1 MAKKTKNKKM
11 NRMGQQRE
19 ELAGLHIYKDEH
31 NRYVYYDVFSKNG
44 YVLNDVQT
52 YKTYSSRF
60 IAGLIAGIIGASFE
74 IGIYLSVIL
83 AIVVYGI
90 MEFKFRSF
98 LKKQTMVP
106 NFKRKER
113 PPRLL
118 TAASDNTKKIYSK
131 IGAYLAMSILLV
143 LLVYTEPNYEA
154 YIKYLCIGLSF
165 ASLCMAIF
173 QIRALFFKRATP
185 TLSDKK

>member
-1 MAKKTKNKKM
+1 MAKKTVNKKK
-11 NRMGQQRE
+11 NRMGQQGE
-19 ELAGLHIYKDEH
+19 EVAGFHIYKDDH

-44 YVLNDVQT
+44 YVLNDVQR

-60 IAGLIAGIIGASFE
+60 IAGLLAGIIGASFE
-74 IGIYLSVIL
+74 IGIYLSIIL
-83 AIVVYGI
+83 GVVVYAVL
-90 MEFKFRSF
+90 EFKFRSF

-118 TAASDNTKKIYSK
+118 TAASEDTKKIYSK

-143 LLVYTEPNYEA
+143 LLVYTEPDYEE
-154 YIKYLCIGLSF
+154 YIKYLCIALSVG
-165 ASLCMAIF
+165 SLCMAIF
-173 QIRALFFKRATP
+173 QVRALFFKKANP
-185 TLSDKK
+185 TLSRK